1 MRYIFDTEHQYNISL
16 IISLYHFAILMIFP
30 FREFFHEDSLTA
42 KSLSHTLTAAPG
54 LHFLEHCI
62 LLTVLL
68 DDARDR
74 TGSGDSQVGQ
84 AEGLCCQAVEKQM
97 KMDDRDRKDDHGSQS
112 DRDQAEIV

>member
-1 MRYIFDTEHQYNISL
+1 MRYIIDTEHQYTISL
-16 IISLYHFAILMIFP
+16 IIFSIS
-30 FREFFHEDSLTA
+30 EDSLTA
-42 KSLSHTLTAAPG
+42 KSVSHTLTAAPG

-97 KMDDRDRKDDHGSQS
+97 KMDDGDRKDDHGSQS
-112 DRDQAEIV
+112 DRDQAEIVWKWRKPKDRSW